1 MAERKIFKGMTK
13 EELSNIS
20 QQDFLMLIKSRQR
33 RSIKRN
39 GIDYK
44 NLKEKVEKN
53 KQANKNKIIK
63 THCREAVILPSWIGL
78 KFAVHNGK
86 EFVQM
91 DIIHE
96 MIGHRLGDFAFT
108 TKRVVHSAP
117 GIGATRGSK
126 VLTKK

>member
-1 MAERKIFKGMTK
+1 MAEKKIFKGMTG
-13 EELSNIS
+13 EEIARIP
-20 QQDFLMLIKSRQR
+20 QQDFLTLIKSRQR

-44 NLKEKVEKN
+44 NLKIKVEKY
-53 KQANKNKIIK
+53 KKDGKGKVVK
-63 THCREAVILPSWIGL
+63 TQCREAVILPSWIGM

-86 EFVQM
+86 EFQQL
-91 DIIHE
+91 DIVPE
-96 MIGHRLGDFAFT
+96 MIGHRLGDFVYT

-126 VLTKK
+126 ALSQK